1 MSYWHIEIRRVRH
14 SPGWTKLFC
23 CCCCPEKQMK
33 SEGQRTLVAVLC
45 DPQNWKNPNA
55 FTPISFRPTL
65 QEWRKEEAT
74 STAFIKLQARGEGV
88 SKKAPHAFH
97 AHPCG
102 QSHSDPAHQASLPPT
117 TTMLRALSQTG
128 CAGRTQA
135 CPAPSVLIKERIVK
149 EQESVLHIYVHWD
162 CGGDIG
168 VGWWITFRHPSVLSK
183 LGGLQC
189 FPDFDSHTWFHFFFP
204 YRERAYRKAIIWS
217 AKNNSI
223 MAFPRAYWPPSMRNT
238 KIN

>member
-1 MSYWHIEIRRVRH
+1 
-14 SPGWTKLFC
+14 
-23 CCCCPEKQMK
+23 MK

-74 STAFIKLQARGEGV
+74 STAFIKLQA
-88 SKKAPHAFH
+88 KKAPPAFH

-128 CAGRTQA
+128 CAGRIQA
-135 CPAPSVLIKERIVK
+135 CPALSVLIKERIVK
-149 EQESVLHIYVHWD
+149 EQESVLHIYVHW
-162 CGGDIG
+162 GL
-168 VGWWITFRHPSVLSK
+168 WWGHRRWVLDH
-183 LGGLQC
+183 LQTPLRS
-189 FPDFDSHTWFHFFFP
+189 F
-204 YRERAYRKAIIWS
+204 
-217 AKNNSI
+217 
-223 MAFPRAYWPPSMRNT
+223 
-238 KIN
+238 